1 MSSKERR
8 KNSKS
13 SRRSSEQKIR
23 NQYGKNSSIRE
34 KDIDNKSTSSRNTNQ
49 TNNSINSEN
58 DRETLEIDNLFIE
71 KVKQYKELQNKKRII
86 MDANKKVGKEINEIK
101 VDIMDY
107 MKDKGFFEVFYKDG
121 KLKLCKTKR
130 TKAINNEIL
139 QESFKEYLKSDRK
152 TDELFELINS
162 KREVIEGES
171 LRQLKN
177 KNT

>member
-34 KDIDNKSTSSRNTNQ
+34 KDIDNKSTSSRNTHQ

-71 KVKQYKELQNKKRII
+71 KVKQYKELQNKK
-86 MDANKKVGKEINEIK
+86 E
-101 VDIMDY
+101 
-107 MKDKGFFEVFYKDG
+107 
-121 KLKLCKTKR
+121 
-130 TKAINNEIL
+130 
-139 QESFKEYLKSDRK
+139 
-152 TDELFELINS
+152 
-162 KREVIEGES
+162 
-171 LRQLKN
+171 
-177 KNT
+177 